1 MASVVV
7 VGSGGREHAIVKA
20 LAASPKVS
28 TVFAAPGNGG
38 TEAMG
43 GKVQNV
49 DVKPKDVAGWAA
61 ARGIALVVVGPEQP
75 LVDGVCDE
83 CAAKGIPAFGPS
95 ALAAEI
101 EASKAW
107 SKAFMNRHGLKT
119 AAFETFRREEGDKA
133 RDYVKSCGHSVV
145 VKASGLAA
153 GKGVLVP
160 PPNDIEAA

>member
-20 LAASPKVS
+20 LAASTKVS

-61 ARGIALVVVGPEQP
+61 ARDCRSTRRRRSHFAQNGLSVALRPTT
-75 LVDGVCDE
+75 
-83 CAAKGIPAFGPS
+83 
-95 ALAAEI
+95 
-101 EASKAW
+101 
-107 SKAFMNRHGLKT
+107 R
-119 AAFETFRREEGDKA
+119 
-133 RDYVKSCGHSVV
+133 
-145 VKASGLAA
+145 
-153 GKGVLVP
+153 
-160 PPNDIEAA
+160 

>member
-20 LAASPKVS
+20 LAASTKVS

-61 ARGIALVVVGPEQP
+61 ARGISLVVVGPEQP

-83 CAAKGIPAFGPS
+83 CADKGIPAFGPS

-101 EASKAW
+101 
-107 SKAFMNRHGLKT
+107 
-119 AAFETFRREEGDKA
+119 
-133 RDYVKSCGHSVV
+133 
-145 VKASGLAA
+145 
-153 GKGVLVP
+153 
-160 PPNDIEAA
+160 